1 MTHHVLEKL
10 FGSSARVK
18 IMKLF
23 LFNPEICFEKGDIVN
38 KTKVAPEN
46 ANRELKLL
54 ADISLIKKRSRGY
67 TLNQEFGFLKQL
79 KNLLINNEPLQQ
91 GDIAKRIGKTGKVK
105 LIIVSGVFIQ
115 SDDSRIDLLVVGDE
129 INERSLKNVV
139 QTMESEIGKELKFT
153 SLKTEDFKYRH
164 GICDRLIRDI
174 LDYPHDIVVDK
185 IGLAK

>member
-23 LFNPEICFEKGDIVN
+23 LFNPEICFEKSELIT
-38 KTKVAPEN
+38 KTKVPQAH
-46 ANRELKLL
+46 ANKELKLL
-54 ADISLIKKRSRGY
+54 TEISLIKKRSKGY
-67 TLNQEFGFLKQL
+67 ILNQEFGFLKQL

-91 GDIAKRIGKTGKVK
+91 GDIAKRIGKTGKIK
-105 LIIVSGVFIQ
+105 LIVVSGVFIQ

-129 INERSLKNVV
+129 ISERALRGVV

-164 GICDRLIRDI
+164 SICDRLIRDV
-174 LDYPHDIVVDK
+174 LDYPHEIVVDK
-185 IGLAK
+185 IGLA

>member
-23 LFNPEICFEKGDIVN
+23 LFNPEICFGKNDLIT
-38 KTKVAPEN
+38 KTKVQQAN

-54 ADISLIKKRSRGY
+54 SDISLIKKRSKGY
-67 TLNQEFGFLKQL
+67 ILNQDFGFLKQL

-91 GDIAKRIGKTGKVK
+91 GDIAKRIGKTGRIK

-115 SDDSRIDLLVVGDE
+115 SDDSRLDLLVVGDE

-139 QTMESEIGKELKFT
+139 QTMESEIGKELKFS

-164 GICDRLIRDI
+164 SICDRLIRDV
-174 LDYPHDIVVDK
+174 LDYPHDIIVDK
-185 IGLAK
+185 IGLA

>member
-23 LFNPEICFEKGDIVN
+23 LFNPEICFEKSEIIS
-38 KTKVAPEN
+38 KTKVQQSN

-54 ADISLIKKRSRGY
+54 SEILLIKKRSKGY
-67 TLNQEFGFLKQL
+67 VLNLDFGFLKQL

-91 GDIAKRIGKTGKVK
+91 GDIVKRIGKTGKIK

-129 INERSLKNVV
+129 IKDRALKNVV

-164 GICDRLIRDI
+164 SICDRLIRDV
-174 LDYPHDIVVDK
+174 LDYPHEIVVDK
-185 IGLAK
+185 IGLA

>member
-23 LFNPEICFEKGDIVN
+23 LFNPEVCFEKIEVVS
-38 KTKVAPEN
+38 KTKASQANV
-46 ANRELKLL
+46 NRELKLL
-54 ADISLIKKRSRGY
+54 SDISLVKKRSKGY
-67 TLNQEFGFLKQL
+67 ILNQEFGFLKQL

-91 GDIAKRIGKTGKVK
+91 GDIAKRIGKTGKIK

-129 INERSLKNVV
+129 IKERALKSVV

-164 GICDRLIRDI
+164 SICDRLIRDV
-174 LDYPHDIVVDK
+174 LDYPHDIIVDK
-185 IGLAK
+185 IGLA

>member
-1 MTHHVLEKL
+1 
-10 FGSSARVK
+10 
-18 IMKLF
+18 MKLF
-23 LFNPEICFEKGDIVN
+23 LFNPEICFGKSEIIS
-38 KTKVAPEN
+38 KTKTSQTHV
-46 ANRELKLL
+46 NRELKLL
-54 ADISLIKKRSRGY
+54 SDISLIKKRSKGY
-67 TLNQEFGFLKQL
+67 NLNQEFGFLKQL

-91 GDIAKRIGKTGKVK
+91 GDIVKRIGKTGRIK

-129 INERSLKNVV
+129 IKERALKSVV

-164 GICDRLIRDI
+164 SICDRLIRDV

-185 IGLAK
+185 IGLA